1 VRVLLLA
8 SAFNG
13 LTQRLHRELSTR
25 GHIVSVELAI
35 SPQTMEEAVTLFRPD
50 IILCP
55 FLKQRVPDS
64 IWKHHTCLIVHP
76 GIEGDRGPSSLDWAI
91 KRGSAE
97 WGVTLLQ
104 AAEEMDAGH
113 IWATATFPMR
123 EEASKGGLYRREV
136 TEHTVRLVLAALDQY
151 RNHRFRPRVLNYDDP
166 NVTGRWNRAI
176 RQEDRAIDWRKDST
190 MSIVRE
196 INAAD
201 GAPGVLDEVAGT
213 PVYLY
218 GARAAIGLL
227 GRPGE
232 LIAKSHGA
240 ICRGTT
246 DGAVWIS
253 HLKPAP
259 GATPGPGAI
268 KLPATSVLGDAAD
281 VLPHLE
287 TDGIDAAE
295 IGCNEIRYYENCAVG
310 YLHFDFYN
318 GAMNTAQCRRLKQV
332 LAQVKRRPIK
342 VIALLGGEEFWSNGI
357 HLNCIEAAP
366 SPADESWANI
376 NAMND
381 LVEEIIRTDRQL
393 TVAVLRSNAGAGGA
407 VMAAACDHV
416 WIRSGVVL
424 NVHYQTMGLY
434 GSEYWTYVLPRRVGA
449 EHARRLTQHCMPTLA
464 SEAQSLGL
472 ADFVLPEQWSD
483 CRRQVDR
490 FCLELSEGVR
500 SKKALAAKA
509 MARARDEQRKP
520 LQAYRDEEL
529 RHMYQ
534 TFYDPGSSYHEA
546 RRNFVYKRPAE
557 TTPARIATHRPSL
570 IRRRA

>member
-13 LTQRLHRELSTR
+13 LTQRLHLELSTR
-25 GHIVSVELAI
+25 GHVVPVELAI
-35 SPQTMEEAVTLFRPD
+35 SPQAMEEAVALFHPD

-91 KRGSAE
+91 KSGAAE

-123 EEASKGGLYRREV
+123 EASKGSLYRREV
-136 TEHTVRLVLAALDQY
+136 TEHAVRLVLAALDQHAD
-151 RNHRFRPRVLNYDDP
+151 HRFRPRALNYDDP
-166 NVTGRWNRAI
+166 SVTGRWNRAM
-176 RQEDRAIDWRKDST
+176 RQEDRTIDWCKDST
-190 MSIVRE
+190 ESIVRE

-218 GARAAIGLL
+218 GARAAIGLH

-253 HLKPAP
+253 HLKRATS
-259 GATPGPGAI
+259 ATPGSGPI
-268 KLPATSVLGDAAD
+268 KLPATYVIGDAAD
-281 VLPHLE
+281 ALPHLE
-287 TDGIDAAE
+287 TDGIDAAD
-295 IGCNEIRYYENCAVG
+295 IGCNEIRYYESGAVG

-318 GAMNTAQCRRLKQV
+318 GAMNTAQCRRLKQM

-381 LVEEIIRTDRQL
+381 VVEEIIRTDRQQ
-393 TVAVLRSNAGAGGA
+393 TVAVLRTNAGAGGA

-434 GSEYWTYVLPRRVGA
+434 GSEYWTYLLPRRVGMQN
-449 EHARRLTQHCMPTLA
+449 ARCLTQDCMPTLA
-464 SEAQSLGL
+464 SEAQSIGF
-472 ADFVLPEQWSD
+472 ADLVLPEQWGD
-483 CRRQVDR
+483 CRSEVDR
-490 FCLELSEGVR
+490 LCIELSERVR
-500 SKKALAAKA
+500 GEQALAAKA
-509 MARARDEQRKP
+509 IARERDEQCKP

-529 RHMYQ
+529 HQMYR
-534 TFYDPGSSYHEA
+534 TFYDPGSSYHQA
-546 RRNFVYKRPAE
+546 RRDFVYKRAAE
-557 TTPARIATHRPSL
+557 ETPPRIATHRESRM
-570 IRRRA
+570 RREA

>member
-1 VRVLLLA
+1 MRVLLLA

-13 LTQRLHRELSTR
+13 LTQRLHLELSTR
-25 GHIVSVELAI
+25 GHVVPVELAI
-35 SPQTMEEAVTLFRPD
+35 SPQAMEEAVALFHPD

-64 IWKHHTCLIVHP
+64 IWQHHTCLIVHP

-91 KRGSAE
+91 HRGAAE

-104 AAEEMDAGH
+104 AAREMDAGH
-113 IWATATFPMR
+113 IWGTARFPMR
-123 EEASKGGLYRREV
+123 DAAKGSLYRREV
-136 TEHTVRLVLAALDQY
+136 TEHAVRLVLAALEQHAD
-151 RNHRFRPRVLNYDDP
+151 HRLRPRPLNYDDP
-166 NVTGRWNRAI
+166 SVIGRWNPVM

-190 MSIVRE
+190 KSIVRE

-201 GAPGVLDEVAGT
+201 GAPGVLDEIAGT
-213 PVYLY
+213 SVYLY
-218 GARAAIGLL
+218 GARAAIGLQ

-232 LIAKSHGA
+232 LIAQSHGA

-253 HLKPAP
+253 HLKRAP
-259 GATPGPGAI
+259 GATSGPSAI
-268 KLPATSVLGDAAD
+268 KLPATSVIGHAAD
-281 VLPHLE
+281 ALPHLE
-287 TDGIDAAE
+287 TDGLDATDF
-295 IGCNEIRYYENCAVG
+295 GCNEIRYYERGAVG

-318 GAMNTAQCRRLKQV
+318 GAMNSAQCRRLQQM
-332 LAQVKRRPIK
+332 LAQVKRRPVK

-357 HLNCIEAAP
+357 HLNCIEAAT

-449 EHARRLTQHCMPTLA
+449 ENARRLTQDCMPTLA
-464 SEAQSLGL
+464 SEAQSMGL
-472 ADFVLPEQWSD
+472 AGLVLPEQWSD
-483 CRRQVDR
+483 CRSELDR
-490 FCLELSEGVR
+490 LCIELSERVR
-500 SKKALAAKA
+500 CEKALAAKV
-509 MARARDEQRKP
+509 MARERDEQRKP

-529 RHMYQ
+529 RHMHR

-546 RRNFVYKRPAE
+546 RRDFVYKRAAQE
-557 TTPARIATHRPSL
+557 TPPRIATHRDSRM
-570 IRRRA
+570 RREA